1 MKNKVLLIQ
10 FLGIMLVLSVEYF
23 NLHPI
28 STLLGVSNKYDSTS
42 ISIWVL
48 LVVFPAIYGI
58 YYKVKKAWLLI
69 SVAISPFILVG
80 VLAMVVFIKE
90 YV

>member
-28 STLLGVSNKYDSTS
+28 STLLGGNSKYDSTS

-58 YYKVKKAWLLI
+58 YYKVKKA
-69 SVAISPFILVG
+69 
-80 VLAMVVFIKE
+80 
-90 YV
+90 